1 MSVLLQLAFLILV
14 HFSDFYSYLPVDF
27 PLNDLLTYIL
37 SLFFYCSRLSLSYF
51 IFAAFLCTCHILI
64 PQQVLNDANTFSG
77 LLTVNFSYDVI
88 CEQMFSILMYINPE
102 ELAFFSFNTLNVSLH
117 LLFAC
122 MISEENSAVILI
134 FVPGVFDSL
143 DQPHRACQFII
154 YRLCS
159 YWNWLQWQ
167 AFASGKLGF
176 SVFVCP
182 SCLEAAGCGMNFIS
196 DGSKNC

>member
-1 MSVLLQLAFLILV
+1 
-14 HFSDFYSYLPVDF
+14 
-27 PLNDLLTYIL
+27 
-37 SLFFYCSRLSLSYF
+37 
-51 IFAAFLCTCHILI
+51 
-64 PQQVLNDANTFSG
+64 
-77 LLTVNFSYDVI
+77 
-88 CEQMFSILMYINPE
+88 MFSILMYINPE